1 MKALI
6 SFQIEIDDNNF
17 DSAEQK
23 ALFYEATLDEQKIW
37 LENTARELVE
47 NSFDDFD
54 MLLTQFEL

>member
-1 MKALI
+1 M
-6 SFQIEIDDNNF
+6 IEIDDNNF
-17 DSAEQK
+17 DSTEQK

-47 NSFDDFD
+47 NYFDDFD